1 VKERKKTMKDKVWTF
16 IDSIL
21 RGIAIVLFVIV
32 AAGIIKGQ
40 IVPVL
45 NPISLSVTRVSVEV
59 SALKEQ
65 IKQLETKIDLLSS
78 EKEETNEGDS

>member
-1 VKERKKTMKDKVWTF
+1 MKDKVWTF